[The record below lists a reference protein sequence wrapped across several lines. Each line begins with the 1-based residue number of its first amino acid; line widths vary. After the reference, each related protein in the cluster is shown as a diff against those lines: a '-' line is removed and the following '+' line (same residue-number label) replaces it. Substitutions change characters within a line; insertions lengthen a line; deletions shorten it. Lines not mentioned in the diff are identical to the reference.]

1 MTFGDKDGSGG
12 FFISPGAIINVVAA
26 SAIGGI
32 ALMVLGNNSDL
43 ATLKDAVSNQGYAIH
58 RLEATETAMDQTMTT
73 ILGNQ
78 RGLEDAHQSLEAD
91 TKRLHEE
98 NLDQQKKL
106 DAMDFQL
113 RPPRSNGH

>member
-32 ALMVLGNNSDL
+32 AIMVLGNNSDI
-43 ATLKDAVSNQGYAIH
+43 ASMKTDVANHGYAIR
-58 RLEATETAMDQTMTT
+58 RLEASQTAMDQTITT

-78 RGLEDAHQSLEAD
+78 RGLEDARASLEAD
-91 TKRLHEE
+91 IRRLHEE
-98 NLDQQKKL
+98 WLDEAKKV
-106 DAMDFQL
+106 DALDFQL
-113 RPPRSNGH
+113 RPPRGNGH